1 MSLTLTQLAEKVVGL
16 RCIDVSNPLGSA
28 LRLVFDATEAA
39 SARSWRVVL
48 EDGWRWTRG
57 ADVLADSETPGGRD
71 GELRTVVAPLRS
83 RSVIGVV
90 ADDRTGAL
98 QFRLDDGSV
107 LATLADDANAEWVLV
122 AGDGTSARLSRDQG
136 LVFEDENG

>member
-1 MSLTLTQLAEKVVGL
+1 MRLTLTQLAEKAVGL
-16 RCIDVSNPLGSA
+16 RCIEVSNPLGSA
-28 LRLVFDATEAA
+28 LRLVFDSTEEV
-39 SARSWRVVL
+39 SDRSWRVVL

-57 ADVLADSETPGGRD
+57 ANVLADSETLGGRK
-71 GELRTVVAPLRS
+71 GVLRTAVTALRS

-122 AGDGTSARLSRDQG
+122 AGDGTSARLSRDEG
-136 LVFEDENG
+136 LVFEDDNG